1 MRWGA
6 GAWHNFLVFT
16 AQIQSLP
23 GRGARVADAEGFAD
37 PSRPRWRSGAT
48 ERGTE
53 HRRAAA
59 GVATTRTDG
68 HRMTDRRT
76 TGMRWIARNRAH
88 PTPRRGVARAHA
100 H

>member
-23 GRGARVADAEGFAD
+23 GRGARVADAEGFGSV
-37 PSRPRWRSGAT
+37 PSAMAIGSSR
-48 ERGTE
+48 TE

-59 GVATTRTDG
+59 GVATTHGRAS
-68 HRMTDRRT
+68 HDRSAT
-76 TGMRWIARNRAH
+76 TGMR
-88 PTPRRGVARAHA
+88 
-100 H
+100 